1 MRRTLAQGTLGKT
14 IAIVLGIAMVA
25 PLLTFQALI
34 GLCLLLLAPF
44 AVWELKRRFGVAP
57 NRRVFLGDLSL
68 GIVAF
73 AAGCIILLGS
83 GYLIEEGLLKTLLEA
98 ILFLL
103 LFLSVLYGARHGR
116 WLRK

>member
-1 MRRTLAQGTLGKT
+1 MSAS
-14 IAIVLGIAMVA
+14 
-25 PLLTFQALI
+25 TFQALI
-34 GLCLLLLAPF
+34 GLCLILLAPF

-57 NRRVFLGDLSL
+57 NRKVFLGDLSL
-68 GIVAF
+68 GVVSF
-73 AAGCIILLGS
+73 AVGCIALLES
-83 GYLIEEGLLKTLLEA
+83 GYLLEKGLPRTSLKS